1 MKPVT
6 VYSKEVCPYCDRA
19 KQVLKNQDIDYKE
32 IMVDQDEEQLA
43 KMKELSGRKTVPQI
57 FIGDESIG
65 GFDELYELVKNDQLN
80 DKLNN

>member
-19 KQVLKNQDIDYKE
+19 KQVLKNQNIDYKE
-32 IMVDQDEEQLA
+32 IMVDQDEDQLA
-43 KMKELSGRKTVPQI
+43 TMKELSGRKTVPQI
-57 FIGDESIG
+57 FIGDEPIG

-80 DKLNN
+80 EKLEN